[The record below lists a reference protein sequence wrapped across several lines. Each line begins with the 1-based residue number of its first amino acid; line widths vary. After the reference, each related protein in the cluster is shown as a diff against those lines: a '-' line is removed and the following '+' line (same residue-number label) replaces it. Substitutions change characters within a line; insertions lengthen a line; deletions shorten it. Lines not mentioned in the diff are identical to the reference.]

1 MMGTALALCVL
12 TLLHSSSSIPLS
24 GFYPFGFSEGDSI
37 IEEEYDNYYYYYG
50 GVGGGSSFVVLNQ
63 SFPFFNSSYPGFY
76 VCYLSY
82 SFQ

>member
-24 GFYPFGFSEGDSI
+24 DFYPFGFSEGDSI
-37 IEEEYDNYYYYYG
+37 VDDYYYYG
-50 GVGGGSSFVVLNQ
+50 GGGDSNFFVLNQ
-63 SFPFFNSSYPGFY
+63 SFPLFNSSYPGLY